1 MGIAKAALW
10 DNLRA
15 GWWVDWRGVVM
26 VLRMV
31 LYLEK
36 RMVLVKDIQKEMRLA
51 YLMDGYWVLRLAAR
65 LG

>member
-36 RMVLVKDIQKEMRLA
+36 RMVLVKDI
-51 YLMDGYWVLRLAAR
+51 
-65 LG
+65 